1 MALKNGVVEQ
11 NLANE
16 PAVSVFIYA
25 SPKIQLMT
33 TAFLSHL
40 PPHPLRTI
48 PCLKTPKAEGSKH
61 QKVIVRR
68 HKPTIEK
75 PTKSTRIITAMPAGR
90 RHASS
95 RPYPAQPDGIP
106 SSWLAPTQSFYA
118 SAAFCACFSFM
129 RRRTLA
135 AIMMACCK

>member
-1 MALKNGVVEQ
+1 MASINGVVEQ

-75 PTKSTRIITAMPAGR
+75 PTKSTKTRKAGGP
-90 RHASS
+90 ASS
-95 RPYPAQPDGIP
+95 TTLLADCRPARRKPFPA
-106 SSWLAPTQSFYA
+106 
-118 SAAFCACFSFM
+118 
-129 RRRTLA
+129 
-135 AIMMACCK
+135 